1 MKKRISDKKLKRFY
15 ELLSVPMIDFDCGKL
30 CAPKNGGFPVCCE
43 NEDVV
48 PVLFHEEY
56 KYHWKNGRFWKR
68 MPPITKEIKEF
79 IEESEDYYVFAKCPG
94 VAKCDREKR
103 SLNCRTFPLEPY
115 LDKKG
120 EITGLAYADARQV
133 NCPLIGKPMT
143 IFNPDFMRNA
153 ITFWGEM
160 FALYP
165 EEKEMYMDESRKR
178 DRRITRAK
186 ERLKKMAIIKK
197 DQITSIK

>member
-1 MKKRISDKKLKRFY
+1 
-15 ELLSVPMIDFDCGKL
+15 MIDFDCGEL
-30 CAPKNGGFPVCCE
+30 CAPKNGGTPVCCE

-94 VAKCDREKR
+94 VSGCKRDRR

-115 LDKKG
+115 LNKDG
-120 EITGLAYADARQV
+120 DVEGLAYADARQV

-143 IFNPDFMRNA
+143 IFDPVFIENA
-153 ITFWGEM
+153 ITFWEEM
-160 FALYP
+160 FECYP

-178 DRRITRAK
+178 DRRIQNLKRRQKRLAILRKAK
-186 ERLKKMAIIKK
+186 
-197 DQITSIK
+197 